1 MAEETVRVGI
11 WHGEDIYMTKTSDT
25 KIMSEN
31 VPKVARLLM
40 DHLYLRLDD
49 QVSMTKLRAHR
60 RDLRDKRRE
69 RGVGQI
75 HTTQEEEGGREITQY
90 AHSGGELKPSPP
102 GV

>member
-11 WHGEDIYMTKTSDT
+11 WHGDEIYMTKTSDT
-25 KIMSEN
+25 KILTQN

-60 RDLRDKRRE
+60 RDLRSKRRE
-69 RGVGQI
+69 RAIEQI
-75 HTTQEEEGGREITQY
+75 HTTQEEEGKQDE
-90 AHSGGELKPSPP
+90 
-102 GV
+102 